1 MFAKWIYLIA
11 SIILTIF
18 FLGLAWLGG
27 TLLPLIAVFVIGWDT
42 YRTLKPIPYVVSHPR
57 TNRTRGARSQSPLQR
72 RREEVNLF
80 TDFISEEEMKI

>member
-1 MFAKWIYLIA
+1 MFVKWIYLIA
-11 SIILTIF
+11 SMILTIF

-42 YRTLKPIPYVVSHPR
+42 YRTLKPIPFVEVDVRHR
-57 TNRTRGARSQSPLQR
+57 EHRQQPLQR
-72 RREEVNLF
+72 RRGEVNLF